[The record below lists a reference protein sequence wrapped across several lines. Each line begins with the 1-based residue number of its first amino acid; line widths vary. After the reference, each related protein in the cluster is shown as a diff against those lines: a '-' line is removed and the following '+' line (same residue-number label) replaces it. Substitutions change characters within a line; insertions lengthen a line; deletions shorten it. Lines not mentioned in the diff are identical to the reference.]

1 MEARIIKENGDYVVY
16 AEIISPDGYTTFKP
30 LRNFGC
36 RQSDAIEYRDSDL
49 NDVTDIQLNTLI
61 RTYNPKVKYKRCVD
75 ENGVA
80 GSTIKATSSGIFQV
94 CMSLEQ
100 SSLIVMN

>member
-1 MEARIIKENGDYVVY
+1 MKARIFNENGDYVVY

-49 NDVTDIQLNTLI
+49 KDVKESRINFLI
-61 RTYNPKVKYKRCVD
+61 KTYKPTCGTNVYAKEHTRRY
-75 ENGVA
+75 
-80 GSTIKATSSGIFQV
+80 TI
-94 CMSLEQ
+94 
-100 SSLIVMN
+100 N

>member
-1 MEARIIKENGDYVVY
+1 MEARIFNENGDYVVY

-30 LRNFGC
+30 LRNFGY
-36 RQSDAIEYRDSDL
+36 RQSDAIEYRDNDL
-49 NDVTDIQLNTLI
+49 KDVTEARLNMLI

-80 GSTIKATSSGIFQV
+80 WYRK
-94 CMSLEQ
+94 MNN
-100 SSLIVMN
+100 LID

>member
-36 RQSDAIEYRDSDL
+36 RQSDAIEYRDIDL
-49 NDVTDIQLNTLI
+49 KDVKESRINFLI
-61 RTYNPKVKYKRCVD
+61 KTYKPDVRYKR
-75 ENGVA
+75 
-80 GSTIKATSSGIFQV
+80 V
-94 CMSLEQ
+94 CKGTYKK
-100 SSLIVMN
+100 IYY

>member
-1 MEARIIKENGDYVVY
+1 MEARIFKENGDYVVY

-49 NDVTDIQLNTLI
+49 KDVTEPRLNMLI
-61 RTYNPKVKYKRCVD
+61 RTYNPKVKYKQCVLQRVHARWWNYPRKREHNYKRNFKTRCR
-75 ENGVA
+75 A
-80 GSTIKATSSGIFQV
+80 
-94 CMSLEQ
+94 
-100 SSLIVMN
+100 

>member
-1 MEARIIKENGDYVVY
+1 MEAWIFKENGDYVVY
-16 AEIISPDGYTTFKP
+16 AEIISPDGYATFKP

-49 NDVTDIQLNTLI
+49 KDVTDIQLNTLI

-80 GSTIKATSSGIFQV
+80 WYRK
-94 CMSLEQ
+94 MNN
-100 SSLIVMN
+100 LID

>member
-16 AEIISPDGYTTFKP
+16 AEIISSDGYTPFKP

-49 NDVTDIQLNTLI
+49 KDVTEAQLNMLI
-61 RTYNPKVKYKRCVD
+61 KIYNPKVKYKRCVD

-80 GSTIKATSSGIFQV
+80 WYRK
-94 CMSLEQ
+94 MNN
-100 SSLIVMN
+100 LID